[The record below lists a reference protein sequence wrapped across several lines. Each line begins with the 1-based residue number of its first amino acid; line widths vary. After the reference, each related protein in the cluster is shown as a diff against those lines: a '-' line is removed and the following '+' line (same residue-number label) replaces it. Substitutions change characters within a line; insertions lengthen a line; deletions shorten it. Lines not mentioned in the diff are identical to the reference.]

1 MKKLLF
7 LAIFF
12 PVFSYA
18 QAPVS
23 VKTVF
28 FKGGFSFPVF
38 GHWGDMDTG
47 FKPAPSI
54 SALFVKDIDEG
65 LSWGFESGYEVRHK
79 NRTLNL
85 KVSIFTMSPV
95 LFSWLGIAERKYYVY
110 LGPGI
115 YHWSSPASG
124 NFSSSSQTEFGFKA
138 GCGFLRKIKYNISW
152 GAEAR
157 FEHMFDM
164 SGKNFELG
172 SANNLVISA
181 TMAMRI

>member
-1 MKKLLF
+1 MKKIFLL
-7 LAIFF
+7 LILS
-12 PVFSYA
+12 PILTHA

-28 FKGGFSFPVF
+28 LKGGLSFPVF
-38 GHWGDMDTG
+38 GHWGDVDAG
-47 FKPAPSI
+47 FKPAYAI

-65 LSWGFESGYEVRHK
+65 LSWGFETGYDIRHK
-79 NRTLNL
+79 NRALDL
-85 KVSIFTMSPV
+85 KVSIFNISPV

-124 NFSSSSQTEFGFKA
+124 DFSSSSQTEFGFKA

-152 GAEAR
+152 GLEAR
-157 FEHMFDM
+157 FEHILDM
-164 SGKNFELG
+164 SGKNFDLG
-172 SANNLVISA
+172 SANNLNFSA